1 MKRKHKKYSR
11 PKRPYDKT
19 RIDEEAIIK
28 TEYGLK
34 NKREI
39 WKADAKIKL
48 MREKAKMMVKAPEEE
63 KQKLFARLN
72 SIGLKVNSLADVL
85 SLDKKNYLERR
96 LQTVLLRKKLVTTIK
111 TARQLI
117 AHKKVLV
124 DGKIVNIPSYVVP
137 IAFENKIKLK
147 ISGKRLEEMTRKIKG
162 EKKKTEII
170 SEESDSDK
178 LNNGGESNE

>member
-11 PKRPYDKT
+11 PKRPYDKV

-28 TEYGLK
+28 KEYGLK

-39 WKADAKIKL
+39 WKADARIKS
-48 MREKAKMMVKAPEEE
+48 MREKAKGLVKAPEEE
-63 KQKLFARLN
+63 KQKLFAKLN
-72 SIGLKVNSLADVL
+72 SLGLKVNSLAEVL
-85 SLDKKNYLERR
+85 SLDKNNYLERR
-96 LQTVLLRKKLVTTIK
+96 LQTVLLRRGLVTTIK

-124 DGKIVNIPSYVVP
+124 DGKVVNIPSYIVPVVL
-137 IAFENKIKLK
+137 ESKIKLK
-147 ISGKRLEEMTRKIKG
+147 ISAKRLEDLAKKVKE

-170 SEESDSDK
+170 PEKSDSEEI
-178 LNNGGESNE
+178 NNDGEANE